1 MLYVFNIIDTP
12 FLKMGFSSGCPWR
25 RVARGFWNNVHPSEC
40 CGKLGWHNLELLAVF
55 KGSLADEAAVK
66 RALPPVTGEFWA
78 EEMAKPL
85 LTLLGFL
92 GESLPLPPRPLQPPT
107 VGREEERLPCCGGRL
122 FHCWRCEKTFGRWHH
137 LQQHLQSHGNVKV
150 ACQKCGIKV
159 IKGNLRRRE
168 RGSS

>member
-1 MLYVFNIIDTP
+1 MLYVFKIVDTP
-12 FLKMGFSSGCPWR
+12 FLKMGFTSGCPWR
-25 RVARGFWNNVHPSEC
+25 RVTRGFWSNVHPSEC

-92 GESLPLPPRPLQPPT
+92 GENLPQPRTLRNLPRWAARRSDCHVAAAGCFIVGSVRRPLGAGT
-107 VGREEERLPCCGGRL
+107 ICRSIFR
-122 FHCWRCEKTFGRWHH
+122 
-137 LQQHLQSHGNVKV
+137 
-150 ACQKCGIKV
+150 AMAM
-159 IKGNLRRRE
+159 
-168 RGSS
+168 